1 MDGFKVKRLL
11 GEEYL
16 EKCFEIS
23 KIKPK
28 VGGTKPPDSE
38 GFKEGYS
45 LYFTDNDERYALGCF
60 EGNELVSW
68 MAIGFVDIP
77 DYNYHFWAIS
87 ALYTTR
93 FVQLFSF
100 NNPEIGLLIKE
111 AFAIA
116 ESKEYYEYY
125 YSVSSR
131 ISKVYETQIQKTKYI
146 PIGRYT
152 YKEVAIVEANTQPA
166 NILYWRLMGQELKP
180 DDIIIKKRILK
191 HEFRKTSD

>member
-1 MDGFKVKRLL
+1 MDGLKVKRLL
-11 GEEYL
+11 GEEHL

-23 KIKPK
+23 KLKSR
-28 VGGTKPPDSE
+28 VGGTKPPDPD

-45 LYFTDNDERYALGCF
+45 AYFTDNDERYALGCF
-60 EGNELVSW
+60 DGDELISW
-68 MAIGFVDIP
+68 IAIGFVDMP
-77 DYNYHFWAIS
+77 DYDYHFWAIS

-93 FVQLFSF
+93 FVQVFSF
-100 NNPEIGLLIKE
+100 NNPEIGLLIRE
-111 AFAIA
+111 AFALA

-152 YKEVAIVEANTQPA
+152 YKEVAVIPANTEPD
-166 NILYWRLMGQELKP
+166 NILFWRLMGQELKP
-180 DDIIIKKRILK
+180 DDIIIKKRILNPE
-191 HEFRKTSD
+191 HRKKL